1 MFKREVEEAVLRL
14 ALRWELMAEEVES
27 VCFSFRGEEG
37 FSLPA
42 ERPSQED
49 PIACRLRGTPDRAPP
64 LPQSPLSSDVP
75 VLLGL
80 RERGLWHLVAHH
92 SGLLEKTCLGLSD
105 HLHTQAGLSLGS
117 LEPDVDL

>member
-1 MFKREVEEAVLRL
+1 
-14 ALRWELMAEEVES
+14 MAEEVES
-27 VCFSFRGEEG
+27 LCFSFKGVEG
-37 FSLPA
+37 FSFPA
-42 ERPSQED
+42 DTPSQED
-49 PIACRLRGTPDRAPP
+49 PIACRLGGTPDRTLA
-64 LPQSPLSSDVP
+64 LPQSALSSEVP

-117 LEPDVDL
+117 LQPDVDP